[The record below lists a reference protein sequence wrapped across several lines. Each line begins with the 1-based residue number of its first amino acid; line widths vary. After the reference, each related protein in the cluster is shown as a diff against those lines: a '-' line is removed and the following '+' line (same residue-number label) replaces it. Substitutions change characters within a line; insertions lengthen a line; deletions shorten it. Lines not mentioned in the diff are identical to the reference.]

1 MLPEIIH
8 DVNQRVADR
17 ARRREGT
24 SVISV
29 SPHAASPAECAIDG
43 ACDADRETAEPA
55 RERPRRIRLGDEM
68 DVIVLDRELN
78 TSVYDE
84 RDFFDR
90 GSGQA
95 GFERRSRSRHPL
107 AARRQPR
114 ALRRAELRG
123 ALRRPDADT
132 QRSWYVMANSEST

>member
-78 TSVYDE
+78 NPE
-84 RDFFDR
+84 IR
-90 GSGQA
+90 G
-95 GFERRSRSRHPL
+95 R
-107 AARRQPR
+107 RRQGRGAHAGKHPELAGNELPPPR
-114 ALRRAELRG
+114 AA
-123 ALRRPDADT
+123 
-132 QRSWYVMANSEST
+132 